1 MNEDF
6 RCWCLLRFH
15 PKPSILSW
23 SSRPHVVQCV
33 SQKALL
39 CVPEVPQ
46 RADHKVVD
54 IIDQL
59 VSRVVGGSLSPKERA
74 LLKEDPAYW

>member
-1 MNEDF
+1 M
-6 RCWCLLRFH
+6 
-15 PKPSILSW
+15 W
-23 SSRPHVVQCV
+23 SSMFLRED
-33 SQKALL
+33 LL

-54 IIDQL
+54 IIDEL
-59 VSRVVGGSLSPKERA
+59 VARVIGGSLSPKERA